1 MPDISMCQNHNCKM
15 KEDCYRYKVAPN
27 DYWQSY
33 TNFMYE
39 IDNCFIPFK
48 RSSQNSKIIR
58 DIDLA

>member
-1 MPDISMCQNHNCKM
+1 M
-15 KEDCYRYKVAPN
+15 KENCYRYKVAPN

-39 IDNCFIPFK
+39 IDNCFIAFE
-48 RSSQNSKIIR
+48 RSSKNSKIIR